1 MRALAAYLALLFF
14 LFLLGCV
21 DSPEDSV
28 PGTLS
33 RDFRWTAPDPEAR
46 PKVLL
51 VGWDGVR
58 PDVLAEVPTPYFDAL
73 VATGTFSDQAVTAR
87 PTVSGPCWSSILI
100 GVWPEKHGVVS
111 NDFSPNRYREYPD
124 FLTRLEATN
133 PDLNTFAAADW
144 LPLVSEDAGG
154 PLIGDAVD
162 RKVVL
167 NGYLTGWLNG
177 DSLAVEAALEELRV
191 GDPDALFVY
200 LGAPD
205 EISHGT
211 RSIGERYRA
220 SIATSDRHLGRLVRT
235 IQDRATIAQED
246 WLVLIVTDH
255 GRTAMGDHG
264 GDSPEETRIFY
275 LASGPSAKV
284 GPPEGDPSVVDVAV
298 TALTHLGVDI
308 DPAWRLDGEPVGL
321 GRSTP

>member
-1 MRALAAYLALLFF
+1 MRALATCLSLLFF
-14 LFLLGCV
+14 FFGCV
-21 DSPEDSV
+21 DSAEDSF
-28 PGTLS
+28 PGALS
-33 RDFRWTAPDPEAR
+33 RGFQWPAPDPGAR

-58 PDVLAEVPTPYFDAL
+58 PDVLAEVPTPNFDAL
-73 VATGTFSDQAVTAR
+73 VATGTFSDQAVTAS
-87 PTVSGPCWSSILI
+87 PTASGPCWSSILI

-111 NDFSPNRYREYPD
+111 NDFSPNRYQEYPD
-124 FLTRLEATN
+124 FLTRLESVN

-144 LPLVSEDAGG
+144 LPLVSDDAGG
-154 PLIGDAVD
+154 PLIGDGVD
-162 RKVVL
+162 KKTVL

-177 DSLAVEAALEELRV
+177 DSLAVEAALGELRV

-220 SIATSDRHLGRLVRT
+220 SIASSDRHLGRLVMA
-235 IQDRATIAQED
+235 IQGRATISRED
-246 WLVLIVTDH
+246 WLVMVITDH
-255 GRTAMGDHG
+255 GRTAMGAHG

-275 LASGPSAKV
+275 LASGPSARV
-284 GPPEGDPSVVDVAV
+284 GPPEGHPSVVDVAV
-298 TALTHLGVDI
+298 TALTHLGVAI
-308 DPAWRLDGEPVGL
+308 DPAWKLDGKAVGL
-321 GRSTP
+321 APKTP

>member
-1 MRALAAYLALLFF
+1 
-14 LFLLGCV
+14 
-21 DSPEDSV
+21 
-28 PGTLS
+28 
-33 RDFRWTAPDPEAR
+33 
-46 PKVLL
+46 
-51 VGWDGVR
+51 VR
-58 PDVLAEVPTPYFDAL
+58 PDVLAEVSTPNFDAL
-73 VATGTFSDQAVTAR
+73 VVTGTFSDQAVTAS

-111 NDFSPNRYREYPD
+111 NDFSPNRYGEYPD
-124 FLTRLEATN
+124 FLTRLESVN

-144 LPLVSEDAGG
+144 LPLVSDDAGG

-177 DSLAVEAALEELRV
+177 DSLVVEAALEELRT

-211 RSIGERYRA
+211 RSIGERYRG
-220 SIATSDRHLGRLVRT
+220 SIATSDRHLGRLVAA
-235 IQDRATIAQED
+235 IQDRGTISQED
-246 WLVLIVTDH
+246 WLVIVITDH

-264 GDSPEETRIFY
+264 GDSPEEATIFY
-275 LASGPSAKV
+275 LASGPSALV
-284 GPPEGDPSVVDVAV
+284 GAPQKNPSVVDVAV
-298 TALTHLGVDI
+298 TALTHLGVPI
-308 DPAWRLDGEPVGL
+308 DSAWELDGDVVGL
-321 GRSTP
+321 TPRTR